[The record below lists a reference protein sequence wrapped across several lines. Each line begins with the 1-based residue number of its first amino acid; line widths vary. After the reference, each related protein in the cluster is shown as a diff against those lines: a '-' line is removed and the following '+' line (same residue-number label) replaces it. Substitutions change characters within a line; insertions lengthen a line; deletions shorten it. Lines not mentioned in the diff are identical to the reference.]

1 MRQASRALKHWESG
15 LKPLLGEHPLPLQWT
30 GTTIN
35 FLVAYGRSDK
45 KYARDDVGASQ
56 SCAKPAALARFRVIV
71 GRAAASGA
79 RPETLLEGAREVFVA
94 RLAAAAF

>member
-1 MRQASRALKHWESG
+1 MAKLTK
-15 LKPLLGEHPLPLQWT
+15 
-30 GTTIN
+30 
-35 FLVAYGRSDK
+35 FLAANPRDGQKIRLET
-45 KYARDDVGASQ
+45 ARDEDITSQ
-56 SCAKPAALARFRVIV
+56 SCSQTAALARFHTLV

>member
-1 MRQASRALKHWESG
+1 MRGLVLQPRLDIDARRSSKEAASNAPHSSNKL
-15 LKPLLGEHPLPLQWT
+15 
-30 GTTIN
+30 
-35 FLVAYGRSDK
+35 LVACGRSDK